1 MKITEKKELTMN
13 RSILGALVGIIMIS
27 GALFGQGTISGSVT
41 DADGNTLP
49 GANVVVEG
57 TTLGAAATL
66 SGGYTINVPDGN
78 YTVTASVVGYKSSSA
93 TVRVSGSNASANF
106 TLESASVALG
116 GVEVLADRVD
126 NTDAIPFNEMTKAD
140 IDFRLGGRGLPK
152 ALSTL
157 PNVFV
162 ENGGGWDDENV
173 YVRGFDD
180 RYTSYLINGVP
191 MNDMENGNL
200 YFSNWSVLAD
210 VASVVQ
216 VQRGAGSVNLAT
228 PSLGGVVNF
237 MSAPAST
244 EPGVQVKQ
252 EAGEY
257 QYSKTAVTL
266 NTGLMMDG
274 KLAMMMS
281 ASRRTADK
289 LFATGTYSDAWS
301 YYFNASY
308 SVNNDNRLEFIALGS
323 PQFHG
328 QNFWNNR
335 ISNYSH
341 ELALEMGVAEED
353 LRTEYGLDYNPRAD
367 LLDTPYTGKRAV
379 ASWVPFDGWNYKIR
393 DQRSSTMI
401 NERNNYFHKPIVQLN
416 WYSNLDDSTTMA
428 TSFYYSGGEGG
439 GSGSAGSLLWKS
451 DGSGRDYDATI
462 ARNMSEAQWKDGYG
476 YESRGVLR
484 GSRNNQ
490 STFGIMSKMER
501 EMSDTLSMTLGL
513 DLRTAKVEHYRQV
526 YDLLG
531 GDFFYNSSNP
541 NWSEEQRH
549 RTLGDKL
556 YYDNTNTVD
565 WLGGYVQANYDDG
578 AGTNA
583 FAMFG
588 ATTAS
593 YSAQDHFTLDNLKI
607 EADAELGYQMKVG
620 GSRALNDTW
629 QLFGNVS
636 YSAMTPSLDKLIDDV
651 NMIKNSEFENEKAT
665 WFDVGARFKSLN
677 GQWAG
682 SMNYYYALW
691 QDRNQSGT
699 SEDLNG
705 VESFFSITGL
715 SELHQG
721 LEYSI
726 AYQPIPVLRIDIRGH
741 ESDWRFT
748 DDLTYTYNEIEGD
761 DTSAETFDLYVKDVM
776 ISGAPQTQT
785 VLMVTGFFNRLKA
798 SLEAESSARQYPRWG
813 YDGAIQDLAFLLGE
827 GNTFA
832 DDAYETERTT
842 IYNLQLSYG
851 AEVMGKDVTFNY
863 SVFNMTDELYIGD
876 FVDAYDG
883 SGDVANLRVRMGAP
897 KQFNFG
903 VTINY

>member
-27 GALFGQGTISGSVT
+27 GALFGQGTISGSVS
-41 DADGNTLP
+41 DADGNALP

-66 SGGYTINVPDGN
+66 SGGYSINVPDGS

-116 GVEVLADRVD
+116 GVEVLAERVD
-126 NTDAIPFNEMTKAD
+126 NTSAIPFNEYTKAD

-157 PNVFV
+157 PNVYV

-244 EPGVQVKQ
+244 EPGVVVKQ
-252 EAGEY
+252 EAGEH
-257 QYSKTAVTL
+257 QYSKTAVTV
-266 NTGLMMDG
+266 NTGLLMDG
-274 KLAMMMS
+274 KLAMMAS

-289 LFATGTYSDAWS
+289 LFARGTYSDAWS

-341 ELALEMGVAEED
+341 ELAREMGVAEED

-367 LLDTPYTGKRAV
+367 YLETPYTGKRAV
-379 ASWVPFDGWNYKIR
+379 ASWVPFDGWNYKVR
-393 DQRSSTMI
+393 DQRSTTMI

-416 WYSNLDDSTTMA
+416 WYSNLDESTTMA

-439 GSGSAGSLLWKS
+439 GSGSAGSILWG
-451 DGSGRDYDATI
+451 DGYRDYDATI
-462 ARNMSEAQWKDGYG
+462 ARNMSEGQWKDGYG
-476 YESRGVLR
+476 YQSRGILR

-490 STFGIMSKMER
+490 STYGIMSKMEK
-501 EMSDTLSMTLGL
+501 EMTDTVSMTLGL

-593 YSAQDHFTLDNLKI
+593 YTAQDHFTLDNLKI
-607 EADAELGYQMKVG
+607 EADAELGYQMKLG

-651 NMIKNSEFENEKAT
+651 NMIKNEGFENETAT

-691 QDRNQSGT
+691 SDRAQSGT

-715 SELHQG
+715 SELHTG

-726 AYQPIPVLRIDIRGH
+726 AYQPIPVLRIDLRGH

-748 DDLTYTYNEIEGD
+748 DDLSYTYNEIEGD

-776 ISGAPQTQT
+776 ISGAPQSQT

-798 SLEAESSARQYPRWG
+798 SVEAESFARQYPRWG

-832 DDAYETERTT
+832 DDAYETERKT

-851 AEVMGKDVTFNY
+851 TEIMDRDVTFNY
-863 SVFNMTDELYIGD
+863 SVFNTTDELYIGD

>member
-1 MKITEKKELTMN
+1 MN
-13 RSILGALVGIIMIS
+13 RSILGALFGIIMIS
-27 GALFGQGTISGSVT
+27 GALFGQGTISGSVS
-41 DADGNTLP
+41 DADGNALP

-66 SGGYTINVPDGN
+66 SGSYTVNVPDGT
-78 YTVTASVVGYKSSSA
+78 YTITASVVGYKSSSA
-93 TVRVSGSNASANF
+93 SVRVSGSNASANF

-116 GVEVLADRVD
+116 GVEVLAERVD

-157 PNVFV
+157 PNVYV

-210 VASVVQ
+210 VSSVVQ

-244 EPGVQVKQ
+244 EPGVVVKQ
-252 EAGEY
+252 EAGEH
-257 QYSKTAVTL
+257 QYSKTAVTV
-266 NTGLMMDG
+266 NTGLLMDD
-274 KLAMMMS
+274 KLAIMAS

-289 LFATGTYSDAWS
+289 LFAKGTYSDAWS

-341 ELALEMGVAEED
+341 ELAREMGVAEED

-367 LLDTPYTGKRAV
+367 DLQTPYTGKRAV
-379 ASWVPFDGWNYKIR
+379 ASWRPFDGWNYRTR
-393 DQRSSTMI
+393 DQRSTVMI
-401 NERNNYFHKPIVQLN
+401 NERNNYFHKPIVQMN
-416 WYSNLDDSTTMA
+416 WYSNLNDSMTMA

-439 GSGSAGSLLWKS
+439 GSGSAGSILWG
-451 DGSGRDYDATI
+451 DNGTRDYDATI
-462 ARNMSEAQWKDGYG
+462 ARNMSEAQFKDGYG

-490 STFGIMSKMER
+490 STFGIMSKLEQDMGNGLNV
-501 EMSDTLSMTLGL
+501 TYGL

-541 NWSEEQRH
+541 NWTEEQRH

-556 YYDNTNTVD
+556 YYDNTNTID
-565 WLGGYVQANYDDG
+565 WLGAYVQASKDLGD
-578 AGTNA
+578 GTNV
-583 FAMFG
+583 FGMFG

-593 YSAQDHFTLDNLKI
+593 YTAQDHFTLDNLKI

-629 QLFGNVS
+629 QLFGNFS

-665 WFDVGARFKSLN
+665 WFDVGARFKSAN

-691 QDRNQSGT
+691 ADRNQSGT

-715 SELHQG
+715 NELHSG

-726 AYQPIPVLRIDIRGH
+726 AYQPIPVLRIDVRGH

-776 ISGAPQTQT
+776 VSGAPQSQT

-798 SLEAESSARQYPRWG
+798 SVEAESFARQYPRWG

-832 DDAYETERTT
+832 DDAYETERKT
-842 IYNLQLSYG
+842 IMNLQMSYTT
-851 AEVMGKDVTFNY
+851 ELMGRDVTLNASIFN
-863 SVFNMTDELYIGD
+863 VTDELYIGD

-897 KQFNFG
+897 KQYNVG
-903 VTINY
+903 ITINY

>member
-13 RSILGALVGIIMIS
+13 RSILGALFGIIMIS
-27 GALFGQGTISGSVT
+27 GALFGQGTISGSVS
-41 DADGNTLP
+41 DADGNALP

-66 SGGYTINVPDGN
+66 SGSYTVNVPDGT
-78 YTVTASVVGYKSSSA
+78 YTITASVVGYKSSSA
-93 TVRVSGSNASANF
+93 SVRVSGSNASANF

-116 GVEVLADRVD
+116 GVEVLAERVD

-157 PNVFV
+157 PNVYV

-244 EPGVQVKQ
+244 EPGVVVKQ
-252 EAGEY
+252 EAGEH
-257 QYSKTAVTL
+257 QYSKTAVTV
-266 NTGLMMDG
+266 NTGLLMDD
-274 KLAMMMS
+274 KLAIMAS

-289 LFATGTYSDAWS
+289 LFAKGTYSDAWS

-341 ELALEMGVAEED
+341 ELAREMGVAEED

-367 LLDTPYTGKRAV
+367 DLQTPYTGKRAV
-379 ASWVPFDGWNYKIR
+379 ASWRPFDGWNYRTR
-393 DQRSSTMI
+393 DQRSTVMI
-401 NERNNYFHKPIVQLN
+401 NERNNYFHKPIVQMN
-416 WYSNLDDSTTMA
+416 WYSNLNDSMTMA

-439 GSGSAGSLLWKS
+439 GSGSAGSILWG
-451 DGSGRDYDATI
+451 DNGTRDYDATI
-462 ARNMSEAQWKDGYG
+462 ARNMSEAQFKDGYG

-490 STFGIMSKMER
+490 STFGIMSKLEQDMGNGLNV
-501 EMSDTLSMTLGL
+501 TYGL

-541 NWSEEQRH
+541 NWTEEQRH

-556 YYDNTNTVD
+556 YYDNTNTID
-565 WLGGYVQANYDDG
+565 WLGAYVQASKDLGD
-578 AGTNA
+578 GTNV
-583 FAMFG
+583 FGMFG

-593 YSAQDHFTLDNLKI
+593 YTAQDHFTLDNLKI

-629 QLFGNVS
+629 QLFGNFS

-665 WFDVGARFKSLN
+665 WFDVGARFKSAN

-691 QDRNQSGT
+691 ADRNQSGT

-715 SELHQG
+715 NELHSG

-726 AYQPIPVLRIDIRGH
+726 AYQPIPVLRIDVRGH

-776 ISGAPQTQT
+776 VSGAPQSQT

-798 SLEAESSARQYPRWG
+798 SVEAESFARQYPRWG

-832 DDAYETERTT
+832 DDAYETERKT
-842 IYNLQLSYG
+842 IMNLQMSYTT
-851 AEVMGKDVTFNY
+851 ELMGRDVTLNASIFN
-863 SVFNMTDELYIGD
+863 VTDELYIGD

-897 KQFNFG
+897 KQYNVG
-903 VTINY
+903 ITINY

>member
-1 MKITEKKELTMN
+1 MN

-462 ARNMSEAQWKDGYG
+462 ARNMSDAQWKDGYG

-883 SGDVANLRVRMGAP
+883 SGDIANLRVRMGAP

>member
-1 MKITEKKELTMN
+1 MN

-27 GALFGQGTISGSVT
+27 GALFGQGTISGSVS
-41 DADGNTLP
+41 DADGNALP

-66 SGGYTINVPDGN
+66 SGGYSINVPDGS

-93 TVRVSGSNASANF
+93 SVRVSGSNASANF

-116 GVEVLADRVD
+116 GVEVLAERVD
-126 NTDAIPFNEMTKAD
+126 NTDAIPFNEMTKAE

-157 PNVFV
+157 PNVYV

-210 VASVVQ
+210 VSQVVQ

-244 EPGVQVKQ
+244 EPGVVLKQ
-252 EAGEY
+252 EAGEH
-257 QYSKTAVTL
+257 QYSKTAVTV
-266 NTGLMMDG
+266 NTGLLMDG

-289 LFATGTYSDAWS
+289 LFAVGTYSDAWS

-308 SVNNDNRLEFIALGS
+308 SINNDNRLEFIALGS

-353 LRTEYGLDYNPRAD
+353 LRDEYGLDYNPRAD
-367 LLDTPYTGKRAV
+367 YLETPYTGKRAV
-379 ASWVPFDGWNYKIR
+379 ASWVPFDGWNYKVR
-393 DQRSSTMI
+393 DQRSTTMI

-439 GSGSAGSLLWKS
+439 GSGSAGSILWG
-451 DGSGRDYDATI
+451 DGYRDYDATI
-462 ARNMSEAQWKDGYG
+462 ARNMSDAQWKDGYG

-490 STFGIMSKMER
+490 YTYGIMSKMEK
-501 EMSDTLSMTLGL
+501 EMSDTVSMTLGL
-513 DLRTAKVEHYRQV
+513 DMRTAKVEHYRQV

-531 GDFFYNSSNP
+531 GDFFYNTSNP

-593 YSAQDHFTLDNLKI
+593 YTAQDHFTLDNLKI

-651 NMIKNSEFENEKAT
+651 NMIKNEGFENETAT
-665 WFDVGARFKSLN
+665 WFDVGTRFKSLN

-691 QDRNQSGT
+691 SDRAQSGT

-726 AYQPIPVLRIDIRGH
+726 AYQPIPVLRLDIRGH

-748 DDLTYTYNEIEGD
+748 EDLSYTWNEIEGD
-761 DTSAETFDLYVKDVM
+761 GTSSETFDLYVKDVM
-776 ISGAPQTQT
+776 ISGAPQSQT

-798 SLEAESSARQYPRWG
+798 SVEAESFARQYPRWG

-832 DDAYETERTT
+832 DDAYETERKT

-851 AEVMGKDVTFNY
+851 TEIMDKDVTFNY

>member
-27 GALFGQGTISGSVT
+27 GALFGQGTISGSVS
-41 DADGNTLP
+41 DADGNALP

-66 SGGYTINVPDGN
+66 SGGYSINVPDGS

-116 GVEVLADRVD
+116 GVEVLAERVD
-126 NTDAIPFNEMTKAD
+126 NTSAIPFNEYTKAD

-157 PNVFV
+157 PNVYV

-244 EPGVQVKQ
+244 EPGVVVKQ
-252 EAGEY
+252 EAGEH
-257 QYSKTAVTL
+257 QYSKTAVTV
-266 NTGLMMDG
+266 NTGLLMDG
-274 KLAMMMS
+274 KLAMMAS

-289 LFATGTYSDAWS
+289 LFAVGTYSDAWS

-341 ELALEMGVAEED
+341 ELAREMGVAEED
-353 LRTEYGLDYNPRAD
+353 LRDEYGLDYNPRAD
-367 LLDTPYTGKRAV
+367 YLETPYTGKRAV
-379 ASWVPFDGWNYKIR
+379 ASWVPFDGWNYKVR
-393 DQRSSTMI
+393 DQRSTTMI

-416 WYSNLDDSTTMA
+416 WYSNLDESTTMA

-439 GSGSAGSLLWKS
+439 GSGSAGSILW
-451 DGSGRDYDATI
+451 GSNGTRDYDATI
-462 ARNMSEAQWKDGYG
+462 ARNMSDAQFKDGYG

-490 STFGIMSKMER
+490 STYGIMSKMEK
-501 EMSDTLSMTLGL
+501 EMSDTVSMTVGL
-513 DLRTAKVEHYRQV
+513 DVRTAKVEHYRQV

-531 GDFFYNSSNP
+531 GDFFYNTSNP
-541 NWSEEQRH
+541 HWTEEQRH

-593 YSAQDHFTLDNLKI
+593 YTAQDHFTLDNLKI
-607 EADAELGYQMKVG
+607 EADAELGYQMKLG

-651 NMIKNSEFENEKAT
+651 NMIKNEGFENETAT
-665 WFDVGARFKSLN
+665 WFDVGTRFKSLN

-682 SMNYYYALW
+682 SLNYYYALW
-691 QDRNQSGT
+691 SDRAQSGT

-726 AYQPIPVLRIDIRGH
+726 AYQPIPVLRIDLRGH

-748 DDLTYTYNEIEGD
+748 DDLTYTYNAIEGD
-761 DTSAETFDLYVKDVM
+761 DTSSETFDLFVKDVM
-776 ISGAPQTQT
+776 ISGAPQSQT

-798 SLEAESSARQYPRWG
+798 SVEAESFARQYPRWG
-813 YDGAIQDLAFLLGE
+813 YSGAIQDLAFLLGE

-832 DDAYETERTT
+832 DDAYETERKT

-851 AEVMGKDVTFNY
+851 TEIMDRDVTFNY
-863 SVFNMTDELYIGD
+863 SIFNATDELYIGD

>member
-1 MKITEKKELTMN
+1 MN

-27 GALFGQGTISGSVT
+27 GALFGQGTISGSVS
-41 DADGNTLP
+41 DADGNALP

-66 SGGYTINVPDGN
+66 SGGYSINVPDGS

-116 GVEVLADRVD
+116 GVEVLAERVD
-126 NTDAIPFNEMTKAD
+126 NTSAIPFNEYTKAD

-157 PNVFV
+157 PNVYV

-244 EPGVQVKQ
+244 EPGVVVKQ
-252 EAGEY
+252 EAGEH
-257 QYSKTAVTL
+257 QYSKTAVTV
-266 NTGLMMDG
+266 NTGLLMDG
-274 KLAMMMS
+274 KLAIMAS
-281 ASRRTADK
+281 ASRRTADR
-289 LFATGTYSDAWS
+289 LFAVGTYSDAWS

-353 LRTEYGLDYNPRAD
+353 LRDEYGLDYNPRAD
-367 LLDTPYTGKRAV
+367 YLETPYTGKRAV
-379 ASWVPFDGWNYKIR
+379 ASWVPFDGWNYKVR
-393 DQRSSTMI
+393 DQRSTTMI

-439 GSGSAGSLLWKS
+439 GSGSAGSILW
-451 DGSGRDYDATI
+451 GSNGTRDYDATI
-462 ARNMSEAQWKDGYG
+462 ARNMSDAQWKDGYG

-531 GDFFYNSSNP
+531 GDFFYNTSNP

-607 EADAELGYQMKVG
+607 EADAELGYQMKLG

-651 NMIKNSEFENEKAT
+651 NMIKNEGFENETAT

-691 QDRNQSGT
+691 SDRAQSGT

-715 SELHQG
+715 SELHTG

-726 AYQPIPVLRIDIRGH
+726 AYQPIPVLRIDLRGH

-748 DDLTYTYNEIEGD
+748 DDLSYTYNEIEGD

-776 ISGAPQTQT
+776 ISGAPQSQT

-798 SLEAESSARQYPRWG
+798 SVEAESFARQYPRWG

-832 DDAYETERTT
+832 DDAYETERKT

-851 AEVMGKDVTFNY
+851 TEVMGRDVTFNY

-883 SGDVANLRVRMGAP
+883 SGDVANLRVRLGAP

>member
-1 MKITEKKELTMN
+1 MN

-27 GALFGQGTISGSVT
+27 GALFGQGTISGSVS
-41 DADGNTLP
+41 DADGNALP

-66 SGGYTINVPDGN
+66 SGGYSINVPDGS

-93 TVRVSGSNASANF
+93 SVRVSGSNASANF

-116 GVEVLADRVD
+116 GVEVLAERVD
-126 NTDAIPFNEMTKAD
+126 NTSAIPFNEYTKAE

-157 PNVFV
+157 PNVYV

-244 EPGVQVKQ
+244 EPGVVLKQ
-252 EAGEY
+252 EAGEH
-257 QYSKTAVTL
+257 QYTKTAVTV

-289 LFATGTYSDAWS
+289 LFAVGTYSDAWS

-367 LLDTPYTGKRAV
+367 YLETPYTGKRAV
-379 ASWVPFDGWNYKIR
+379 ASWVPFDGWNYKVR
-393 DQRSSTMI
+393 DQRSTTMI

-416 WYSNLDDSTTMA
+416 WYANLDDSTTMA

-439 GSGSAGSLLWKS
+439 GSGSAGSILWG
-451 DGSGRDYDATI
+451 DGYRDYDATI
-462 ARNMSEAQWKDGYG
+462 ARNMSDAQWKDGYG

-490 STFGIMSKMER
+490 YTYGIMSKMEK
-501 EMSDTLSMTLGL
+501 EMSDTVSMTLGL
-513 DLRTAKVEHYRQV
+513 DMRTAKVEHYRQV

-531 GDFFYNSSNP
+531 GDFFYNTSNP

-593 YSAQDHFTLDNLKI
+593 YTAQDHFTLDNLKI

-651 NMIKNSEFENEKAT
+651 NMIKNEGFENETAT
-665 WFDVGARFKSLN
+665 WFDVGTRFKSLN

-691 QDRNQSGT
+691 SDRAQSGT

-726 AYQPIPVLRIDIRGH
+726 AYQPIPVLRLDIRGH

-748 DDLTYTYNEIEGD
+748 EDLSYTWNEIEGD
-761 DTSAETFDLYVKDVM
+761 GTSSETFDLYVKDVM
-776 ISGAPQTQT
+776 ISGAPQSQT

-798 SLEAESSARQYPRWG
+798 SVEAESFARQYPRWG

-832 DDAYETERTT
+832 DDAYETERKT

-851 AEVMGKDVTFNY
+851 TEIMDKDVTFNY

>member
-13 RSILGALVGIIMIS
+13 RSILGALMGILMIS
-27 GALFGQGTISGSVT
+27 SALFGQSISGSVT
-41 DADGNTLP
+41 DADGNALP

-66 SGGYTINVPDGN
+66 NGSFTINVPNGA
-78 YTVTASVVGYKSSSA
+78 YTVTASVVGYKSSSLN
-93 TVRVSGSNASANF
+93 VRVSGSNASANF

-116 GVEVLADRVD
+116 GVEVLAERVD
-126 NTDAIPFNEMTKAD
+126 NTSAIPFNEYNKSD
-140 IDFRLGGRGLPK
+140 IDFRLGGRGLPN

-157 PNVFV
+157 PNVYV

-244 EPGVQVKQ
+244 ESGVVVKQ
-252 EAGEY
+252 EVGEY
-257 QYSKTAVTL
+257 NYSKTAVTV
-266 NTGLMMDG
+266 NTGLLMDD
-274 KLAMMMS
+274 KLAIMMS
-281 ASRRTADK
+281 ASKRTADR
-289 LFATGTYSDAWS
+289 LFAHGTYSDAYS
-301 YYFNASY
+301 YYFNASL
-308 SVNNDNRLEFIALGS
+308 SVNDNNRLEFIALGS

-341 ELALEMGVAEED
+341 ELALEMGVGEDD
-353 LRTEYGLDYNPRAD
+353 LRTEYGLDWNPRAD
-367 LLDTPYTGKRAV
+367 YLDTPYTDKRAV
-379 ASWVPFDGWNYKIR
+379 ASWVPFDGWNNRTI
-393 DQRSSTMI
+393 DQQFTDMI
-401 NERNNYFHKPIVQLN
+401 NERNNYFHKPIVQMN
-416 WYSNLDDSTTMA
+416 WYSELSDSATMA

-462 ARNMSEAQWKDGYG
+462 ARNQSDAQWVDGYG
-476 YESRGVLR
+476 YQSRGILR

-490 STFGIMSKMER
+490 YTYGIMSKLEK
-501 EMSDTLSMTLGL
+501 ELSSELSMTFGL
-513 DLRTAKVEHYRQV
+513 DIRTAEIEHYREV

-531 GDFFYNSSNP
+531 GDFYYNSSNP
-541 NWSEEQRH
+541 NWNDDQKR
-549 RTLGDKL
+549 RTLGDKVF
-556 YYDNTNTVD
+556 YDYTNSVD
-565 WLGGYVQANYDDG
+565 WLGGYAQASWDDG
-578 AGTNA
+578 AGSNM
-583 FAMFG
+583 FAMLG
-588 ATTAS
+588 LTKAKYAS
-593 YSAQDHFTLDNLKI
+593 QDHFTLDNSI
-607 EADAELGYQMKVG
+607 IRADAETGYQLKLG
-620 GSRALNDTW
+620 ASRALDNTW

-636 YSAMTPSLDKLIDDV
+636 YSHMTPSLDKLIDDV
-651 NMIKNSEFENEKAT
+651 NMVLNSSFENEKAT
-665 WFDVGARFKSLN
+665 WFDVGARFKSLD

-682 SMNYYYALW
+682 SMGYYYALW
-691 QDRNQSGT
+691 ADRNQSGT
-699 SEDLNG
+699 TEALDG
-705 VESFFSITGL
+705 TESFFSIAGL
-715 SELHQG
+715 NELHRG
-721 LEYSI
+721 FEYSV
-726 AYQPIPVLRIDIRGH
+726 AYQPIPVLRIDLRGH

-748 DDLTYTYNEIEGD
+748 DNLSYTYNEIEGD
-761 DTSAETFDLYVKDVM
+761 DSSSETFDLYVKDVM
-776 ISGAPQTQT
+776 VSGAPQSQT

-798 SLEAESSARQYPRWG
+798 SVEAESFRKQYPRWG
-813 YDGAIQDLAFLLGE
+813 YDGNIEDLAFLLGE

-832 DDAYETERTT
+832 EDAYVTDRTT
-842 IYNLQLSYG
+842 IFNLQMAYSTELL
-851 AEVMGKDVTFNY
+851 GKDVTFNY
-863 SVFNMTDELYIGD
+863 SMFNATDELYVGD

-883 SGDVANLRVRMGAP
+883 SGDVADLRVRMGAP
-897 KQFNFG
+897 KRYTLG
-903 VTINY
+903 ITINY

>member
-27 GALFGQGTISGSVT
+27 GALFGQGTISGSVS
-41 DADGNTLP
+41 DADGNALP

-66 SGGYTINVPDGN
+66 SGGYSINVPDGS

-116 GVEVLADRVD
+116 GVEVLAERVD
-126 NTDAIPFNEMTKAD
+126 NTSAIPFNEYTKAD

-157 PNVFV
+157 PNVYV

-200 YFSNWSVLAD
+200 FFSNWSVLAD

-244 EPGVQVKQ
+244 EPGVVLKQ
-252 EAGEY
+252 EAGEH
-257 QYSKTAVTL
+257 QYSKTVVTV
-266 NTGLMMDG
+266 NTGLLMDG
-274 KLAMMMS
+274 KLAMMAS

-289 LFATGTYSDAWS
+289 LFAVGTYSDAWS

-341 ELALEMGVAEED
+341 ELAREMGVAEED
-353 LRTEYGLDYNPRAD
+353 LRDEYGLDYNPRAD
-367 LLDTPYTGKRAV
+367 YLETPYTGKRAV
-379 ASWVPFDGWNYKIR
+379 ASWVPFDGWNYKVR
-393 DQRSSTMI
+393 DQRSTTMI

-416 WYSNLDDSTTMA
+416 WYSNLDESTTMA

-439 GSGSAGSLLWKS
+439 GSGSAGSILWG
-451 DGSGRDYDATI
+451 DGYRDYDATI
-462 ARNMSEAQWKDGYG
+462 ARNMSEAQFKDGYG
-476 YESRGVLR
+476 YESAGVLR

-490 STFGIMSKMER
+490 YTYGIMSRMEK
-501 EMSDTLSMTLGL
+501 EMTDTVSMTVGL
-513 DLRTAKVEHYRQV
+513 DVRTAKVEHYRQV

-531 GDFFYNSSNP
+531 GDFFYNTSNP

-593 YSAQDHFTLDNLKI
+593 YTAQDHFTLDNVKI

-636 YSAMTPSLDKLIDDV
+636 YSALTPSLDKLIDDV
-651 NMIKNSEFENEKAT
+651 NMIKNEGFENETAT
-665 WFDVGARFKSLN
+665 WFDVGTRFKSLN

-682 SMNYYYALW
+682 SLNYYYALW
-691 QDRNQSGT
+691 SDRAQSGT

-721 LEYSI
+721 LEYSV
-726 AYQPIPVLRIDIRGH
+726 AYQPLPVLRIDLRGH

-748 DDLTYTYNEIEGD
+748 DDLTYTYNAIEGD
-761 DTSAETFDLYVKDVM
+761 DTSSETFDLFVKDVM
-776 ISGAPQTQT
+776 ISGAPQSQT

-798 SLEAESSARQYPRWG
+798 SVEAESFARQYPRWG
-813 YDGAIQDLAFLLGE
+813 YSGAIQDLAFLLGE

-832 DDAYETERTT
+832 DDAYETERKT

-851 AEVMGKDVTFNY
+851 TEIMDRDVTFNY
-863 SVFNMTDELYIGD
+863 SIFNATDELYIGD

>member
-66 SGGYTINVPDGN
+66 SGGYTINVPDGS

-93 TVRVSGSNASANF
+93 SVRVSGSNASANF

-157 PNVFV
+157 PNVYV

-237 MSAPAST
+237 MSAPATT
-244 EPGVQVKQ
+244 EPGVVVKQ
-252 EAGEY
+252 ETGKY
-257 QYSKTAVTL
+257 QYSKTAVTV
-266 NTGLMMDG
+266 NTGLMMDD
-274 KLAMMMS
+274 KLAIMAS
-281 ASRRTADK
+281 ASRRTADR
-289 LFATGTYSDAWS
+289 LFAVGTYSDAWS

-308 SVNNDNRLEFIALGS
+308 SINNDNRLEFIALGS

-341 ELALEMGVAEED
+341 ELALDLGVAEED

-367 LLDTPYTGKRAV
+367 YLDTPYTGKRAV
-379 ASWVPFDGWNYKIR
+379 ASWLPFDGWNNKTR
-393 DQRSSTMI
+393 DQRDPNMI

-416 WYSNLDDSTTMA
+416 WYSKLDDSTTMA

-439 GSGSAGSLLWKS
+439 GSGSAGSILWG
-451 DGSGRDYDATI
+451 DNGTRDYDATI
-462 ARNMSEAQWKDGYG
+462 ARNMSDGQWKDGYG

-490 STFGIMSKMER
+490 YTFGIMSKMEK
-501 EMSDTLSMTLGL
+501 EMSETLSMTYGL
-513 DLRTAKVEHYRQV
+513 DLRTAKVEHYREV

-620 GSRALNDTW
+620 GSRALNNTW

-665 WFDVGARFKSLN
+665 WFDVGTRFKSAN

-691 QDRNQSGT
+691 ADRNQSGT
-699 SEDLNG
+699 SESLDG
-705 VESFFSITGL
+705 TESFFSITGL
-715 SELHQG
+715 NELHQG

-726 AYQPIPVLRIDIRGH
+726 AYQPIPVLRFDVRGH

-761 DTSAETFDLYVKDVM
+761 NSSSETYELFVKDVM
-776 ISGAPQTQT
+776 ISGAPQSQT
-785 VLMVTGFFNRLKA
+785 VFMMTGFFNRLKA
-798 SLEAESSARQYPRWG
+798 SVEAESSARQYPRWG
-813 YDGAIQDLAFLLGE
+813 YDGAISDLAFLLGE

-832 DDAYETERTT
+832 DDAYETERVT
-842 IYNLQLSYG
+842 IYNLQMSYTT
-851 AEVMGKDVTFNY
+851 EIMDKDVTFNY
-863 SVFNMTDELYIGD
+863 SMFNATDELYIGD

-883 SGDVANLRVRMGAP
+883 DGDISELRVRMGAP
-897 KQFNFG
+897 KQYNLG
-903 VTINY
+903 VTISY

>member
-27 GALFGQGTISGSVT
+27 GALFGQGTISGSVS
-41 DADGNTLP
+41 DADGNALP

-66 SGGYTINVPDGN
+66 SGGYSINVPDGS

-116 GVEVLADRVD
+116 GVEVLAERVD
-126 NTDAIPFNEMTKAD
+126 NTDAIPFNEMTKAE

-157 PNVFV
+157 PNVYV

-244 EPGVQVKQ
+244 EPGVVVKQ
-252 EAGEY
+252 EAGEH
-257 QYSKTAVTL
+257 QYSKTAVTV
-266 NTGLMMDG
+266 NTGLLMDG
-274 KLAMMMS
+274 KLAMMAS

-289 LFATGTYSDAWS
+289 LFARGTYSDAWS

-367 LLDTPYTGKRAV
+367 YLETPYTGKRAV
-379 ASWVPFDGWNYKIR
+379 ASWVPFDGWNYKVR
-393 DQRSSTMI
+393 DQRSTTMI

-416 WYSNLDDSTTMA
+416 WYSNLDESTTMA

-439 GSGSAGSLLWKS
+439 GSGSAGSILWG
-451 DGSGRDYDATI
+451 DGYRDYDATI
-462 ARNMSEAQWKDGYG
+462 ARNMSDAQWKDGYG

-490 STFGIMSKMER
+490 YTYGIMSKMEK
-501 EMSDTLSMTLGL
+501 EMTDTVSMTLGL
-513 DLRTAKVEHYRQV
+513 DIRTAKVEHYRQV

-593 YSAQDHFTLDNLKI
+593 YTAQDHFTLDNLKI
-607 EADAELGYQMKVG
+607 EADAELGYQMKLG

-651 NMIKNSEFENEKAT
+651 NMIKNEGFENETAT
-665 WFDVGARFKSLN
+665 WFDVGTRFKSLN

-682 SMNYYYALW
+682 SLNYYYALW
-691 QDRNQSGT
+691 SDRAQSGT

-726 AYQPIPVLRIDIRGH
+726 AYQPIPVLRIDLRGH

-748 DDLTYTYNEIEGD
+748 DDLSYTYNEIEGD
-761 DTSAETFDLYVKDVM
+761 DTSSETFDLYVKDVM
-776 ISGAPQTQT
+776 ISGAPQSQT

-798 SLEAESSARQYPRWG
+798 SVEAESFARQYPRWG

-832 DDAYETERTT
+832 DDAYETERKT

-851 AEVMGKDVTFNY
+851 TEIMDKDVTFNY